1 MSHNSQ
7 LLARL
12 TRAAPLFGALGDE
25 TRLELV
31 AHLCSRGP
39 RSISE
44 LTAETRVTRQAVSKH
59 LGVLS
64 KAGVVRDF
72 RRGRERIWELETA
85 RLGEA
90 QRHLEQISTQ
100 WDQAIERLRRFVEE
114 D

>member
-1 MSHNSQ
+1 MSPNSA
-7 LLARL
+7 LAARL

-25 TRLELV
+25 TRLELL
-31 AHLCSRGP
+31 AQLCSRGP

-59 LGVLS
+59 LGVLAQ
-64 KAGVVRDF
+64 AGLVRDF
-72 RRGRERIWELETA
+72 RRGRERIWEIETA

-90 QRHLEQISTQ
+90 QRHLEQISTA
-100 WDQAIERLRRFVEE
+100 WDQAIERLRRFVEV